1 MNWEVVLYR
10 DVMFKDQ
17 LLQLYSRIADCHIC
31 PNMDPE
37 KAFRRPEGV
46 YPGMDIFIISQSL
59 AETQLRMSG
68 VNFFNLKGDLGSTGK
83 NLERFLNLFGR
94 TVYPPTEIRLSS
106 GSLIPQCKKGYYS
119 VYNTELTQCFPGKEA
134 NGRDREPD
142 KEAIKKCSGQGFVEE
157 EIRLI
162 KPKLIL
168 LMGEKSRKAFYQFS
182 LGENRNDNLST
193 HLESIISKRS
203 IPKIKVLGQEVYVLP
218 IQHASGANRL
228 FFSMVQDKKL
238 VELIKGVLK

>member
-1 MNWEVVLYR
+1 MNWEVLLYR

-17 LLQLYSRIADCHIC
+17 LHQLYSRIADCHIC
-31 PNMDPE
+31 PSMDP
-37 KAFRRPEGV
+37 KKVFRIPEGV
-46 YPGMDIFIISQSL
+46 DPGMDIFIISQAL
-59 AETQLRMSG
+59 AETQLRLSG
-68 VNFFNLKGDLGSTGK
+68 VNFFKLKGDLGSTGK

-106 GSLIPQCKKGYYS
+106 ESLVPQCKKSYYS

-134 NGRDREPD
+134 NERDREPN
-142 KEAIKKCSGQGFVEE
+142 KEEIRRCLDQGFVEE

-168 LMGEKSRKAFYQFS
+168 LMGEKSRRAFYQFF

-203 IPKIKVLGQEVYVLP
+203 IPKIKVAGQEVYVLP

-228 FFSMVQDKKL
+228 FFRMAQDKNL